1 MTSSTKP
8 KSAVPA
14 KGRAPARKTGSN
26 SNVGLWIVGGGVLLV
41 VLVVALLWMNQRGTT
56 TGAGAATVAAPD
68 VPAEW
73 IDGATIGDPA
83 APVVIQAW
91 EDFLCPACQQWTR
104 DVEPQLLND
113 FIKTG
118 KARLEFH
125 QFPLQQHAPGAQMA
139 SQASLCAADQNM
151 FWPYH
156 DRLFQAASTRG
167 QAGLEIRQLT
177 TYAREV
183 GLDEARFTQC
193 MNNQEMRNAMAESLT
208 QAQQL
213 GLNST
218 PSVLV
223 NGQLIASPF
232 DYNSLM
238 AAIEAATPAN

>member
-8 KSAVPA
+8 KSAT
-14 KGRAPARKTGSN
+14 PARGRPATRKTSSS
-26 SNVGLWIVGGGVLLV
+26 SNVGLWIVGGAVLLV

-56 TGAGAATVAAPD
+56 AGAATAAAPD

-73 IDGATIGDPA
+73 VDGATIGDPA

-91 EDFLCPACQQWTR
+91 EDFLCPACQQWTAA
-104 DVEPQLLND
+104 VEPQVFANY
-113 FIKTG
+113 IKTG
-118 KARLEFH
+118 KVRLEFH

-139 SQASLCAADQNM
+139 SQASLCAADQNL

-167 QAGLEIRQLT
+167 QAGLEIGQLT
-177 TYAREV
+177 AYAREV
-183 GLDEARFTQC
+183 GLDEARFSQC
-193 MNNQEMRNAMAESLT
+193 MNNQEMMQPMVQSLT

-218 PSVLV
+218 PSILV
-223 NGQLIASPF
+223 NDQLVANPF
-232 DYNSLM
+232 DTNALFAQID
-238 AAIEAATPAN
+238 AAAPAN